1 MYRSY
6 PGQLSSFKR
15 PGYLEVHRE
24 KFRFFLATNLGWRS
38 ANAVIIIII
47 IIIIIM
53 LSIKGPI
60 LTSFTCIFLRPWPR
74 DIMTTVFFLMTDLLH
89 AFS

>member
-24 KFRFFLATNLGWRS
+24 KCRFFLATNLGWRS

-47 IIIIIM
+47 IIIIM
-53 LSIKGPI
+53 LSIKGPT